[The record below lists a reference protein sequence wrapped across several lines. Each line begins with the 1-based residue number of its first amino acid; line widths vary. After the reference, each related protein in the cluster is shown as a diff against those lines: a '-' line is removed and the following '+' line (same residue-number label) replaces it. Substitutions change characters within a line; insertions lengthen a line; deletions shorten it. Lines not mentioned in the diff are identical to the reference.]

1 MNRPVYSLVGDTHAS
16 RVSGSILNS
25 LQLNK
30 FIVDNPSKYLPK
42 IIEIVMDKE
51 TFTTNYRTLL
61 FKSRICDSQYFC
73 NHLEKHF
80 EKILLQ

>member
-25 LQLNK
+25 LQLYK
-30 FIVDNPSKYLPK
+30 FIVDNQSKYLPK
-42 IIEIVMDKE
+42 IIEIVNDKE
-51 TFTTNYRTLL
+51 TFTTNYRKLL
-61 FKSRICDSQYFC
+61 LQSRICDSQYFC
-73 NHLEKHF
+73 NHLEKNF